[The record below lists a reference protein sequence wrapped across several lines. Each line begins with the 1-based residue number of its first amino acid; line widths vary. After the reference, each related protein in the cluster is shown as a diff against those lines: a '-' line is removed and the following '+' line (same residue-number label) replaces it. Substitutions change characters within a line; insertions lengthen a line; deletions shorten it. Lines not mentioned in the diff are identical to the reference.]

1 MTLEIQLLESIR
13 DDLLQIFIAGGIG
26 CLICYYRSLT
36 SPSKNNYRDD
46 SKRN

>member
-1 MTLEIQLLESIR
+1 MTLEIQLLESIG
-13 DDLLQIFIAGGIG
+13 DDLFLILTAGGIG